1 MKKKGLWKRFWKMVL
16 CLPVLPILG
25 IAGDAGDANSS
36 SGDGGNSTDGA
47 ESGVSS
53 KSDIEN
59 SNSLESD
66 LIDNN
71 GQPAERK
78 FTQSEVNALMKGNR
92 IKERGALLKEFGF
105 DENADTEAIKNDISE
120 FKNWCESK
128 KTAQQKADD
137 MANALAAEKA
147 KGAALQMKLD
157 CRDANVKSDYV
168 DDAIAL
174 MQPMLKEGKTAA
186 EALELLKPRYPI
198 WFADSVAQNST
209 GKAGNP
215 RSGVGNPEKK
225 DESTAERLAK
235 QNKPKQ
241 ASSYFGK

>member
-1 MKKKGLWKRFWKMVL
+1 MNKKKGLWKRFWKMVL
-16 CLPVLPILG
+16 CFPVLPVLG
-25 IAGDAGDANSS
+25 IAGDTGGANGSP
-36 SGDGGNSTDGA
+36 GDGGNSPDGA
-47 ESGVSS
+47 EGGVDNLNPS
-53 KSDIEN
+53 EG
-59 SNSLESD
+59 EA
-66 LIDNN
+66 IDNN
-71 GQPAERK
+71 GDPAERK
-78 FTQSEVNALMKGNR
+78 FSQSEVNALMKGNR

-105 DENADTEAIKNDISE
+105 DESVDAEAINNDVTE
-120 FKNWCESK
+120 FKNWRESR

-137 MANALAAEKA
+137 MANALAEEKA
-147 KGAALQMKLD
+147 KGAALQMKMD
-157 CRDANVKSDYV
+157 CRDANVQADYV

-198 WFADSVAQNST
+198 WFADNAQNST
-209 GKAGNP
+209 GRAGNP